1 MLFMRS
7 RVVESLLTLAS
18 LALTALDLRSAT
30 GEDWDQT
37 CYDPM
42 ECERCELLAREW
54 GHDCYAERGRRF
66 SMSTVAEQ
74 SMETVGISPTSTGL
88 LVDRHT

>member
-1 MLFMRS
+1 MRS

-37 CYDPM
+37 CYDAT
-42 ECERCELLAREW
+42 ECEWCELLAREW
-54 GHDCYAERGRRF
+54 GHDYYAERGREF
-66 SMSTVAEQ
+66 LMSTVE
-74 SMETVGISPTSTGL
+74 E
-88 LVDRHT
+88 HTR